1 MCGLLGNFGYIET
14 QELNYHIREVEP
26 LLKRRGPDQ
35 TDSIDIENFYGIH
48 SRLIVQ
54 GDANDGT
61 QPMVYK
67 DIVLLFNGNLNTLLH
82 IL

>member
-14 QELNYHIREVEP
+14 KELLYHINEVEP

-35 TDSIDIENFYGIH
+35 IDSIDIENFYGIH

-54 GDANDGT
+54 GDARDGK
-61 QPMVYK
+61 QPMVY
-67 DIVLLFNGNLNTLLH
+67 ICPRCYCH
-82 IL
+82 